1 MDVTDGLGLELDFG
15 GFRVGGGVIRGALMG
30 EAIEGGSAGDDILIP
45 MANVGLG
52 IDIGQNM
59 RLDTMLLAVPL
70 QVLRLS
76 LGYEF

>member
-1 MDVTDGLGLELDFG
+1 M
-15 GFRVGGGVIRGALMG
+15 RGSLMG
-30 EAIEGGSAGDDILIP
+30 ETIDGGSAGDDILIP
-45 MANVGLG
+45 LANVGLG

-59 RLDTMLLAVPL
+59 RLDTMVIAVPL